1 MSCFTSGTDLTPH
14 PSKPDASKVCLLEA
28 TPGISSWLSKA
39 WTTASYGD
47 VTDMRESIDNRNNE
61 LRAALGLG
69 TTGGSTNQ
77 IFLEAFYYYDDKSLN
92 TNSDFR
98 SWENPSTVFPLFNVD
113 NPDDIDA
120 RWPDCATK
128 QGTYR
133 CKDPFVGNQREQ
145 DSARHNDPHGTRNGW
160 TLSSHADLKYLRD
173 SNKKEFPHGCR
184 KNSSLYKIQGFYGIT
199 IACDR
204 THVATQLAKAIVINQ
219 VAYTNTKWDTE
230 DPIPFTR
237 MVFMFIVGEYE
248 REAMA
253 GGSYKYRM
261 CTAWRDYLMQEIVF
275 LDFCFNSRDH
285 LWYLLLRKFFNHVS
299 TWNECDDSKW
309 LVHLAN
315 APPKIWTETLR
326 KKQARLYASQKLLL
340 TDVQKWEIAKLVA
353 TQIFRIPPF
362 LVPYFLPDTRI
373 NSGDKV
379 WFVLNWPT
387 CPRLIMDGGWFVDG
401 FRHMAKFEPTKRT
414 QDEDASKIRNI
425 YHTITS
431 TAGAGIRTNT
441 SVTLTNVCTNPQ
453 YVTSFALTL
462 KKTSKIGSV
471 SLASAPL
478 SSGMPVTLAN
488 AAGNYFL
495 AHQGISVSAGGALVP
510 LTLPNRSSLT
520 PAFDD
525 LNYIYKFK
533 PSTDASQMWIVYKDP
548 GDTPRTTAPS
558 STDGQPM
565 STGSATSLSSAV
577 TAVEP
582 LSSAATPLGTG
593 AAGAAAPLSSAV
605 APVAPLGTAPS
616 ASSFVADSTDW
627 AYGYALTASAV
638 AAVSLFSLDAVSY
651 FGDKETGTSKPIA
664 SDATETVYRG
674 DRLSSLVASA
684 VAYDAV
690 DAPTLFGSLKRPS
703 NVDAAAQAHLGVV
716 AVAASAEITL
726 TCLSC
731 SPRVA
736 KELAT
741 RPSAASLD
749 GASFLQMQ
757 LLTDFTS
764 SYFLRANKTKR
775 GTLICRAFR
784 LVPYN
789 VCAILLLVAVVVM
802 LVSEGSPA
810 TRRIRRVRTAARA
823 P

>member
-1 MSCFTSGTDLTPH
+1 M
-14 PSKPDASKVCLLEA
+14 K
-28 TPGISSWLSKA
+28 
-39 WTTASYGD
+39 
-47 VTDMRESIDNRNNE
+47 ESIDNRNSE
-61 LRAALGLG
+61 LRTALGLG
-69 TTGGSTNQ
+69 TTGGSTNE
-77 IFLEAFYYYDDKSLN
+77 ILLEAFYYYDDKSLN
-92 TNSDFR
+92 TDSYFR
-98 SWENPSTVFPLFNVD
+98 SWENPNTVFPLFNVD

-128 QGTYR
+128 QGQYQ
-133 CKDPFVGNQREQ
+133 CKDPFVGNQRDQET
-145 DSARHNDPHGTRNGW
+145 ARHNDPHGTRNGW
-160 TLSSHADLKYLRD
+160 TLASHAELKYLKD

-219 VAYTNTKWDTE
+219 VAYTQWDTDE
-230 DPIPFTR
+230 PIPFTR

-248 REAMA
+248 LEAMT

-275 LDFCFNSRDH
+275 LDFCFNSNKDE
-285 LWYLLLRKFFNHVS
+285 WYLRLRSFFSHVS
-299 TWNECDDSKW
+299 GWNEADAASW
-309 LVHLAN
+309 LLHLAT
-315 APPKIWTETLR
+315 APPKIWTETLQ
-326 KKQARLYASQKLLL
+326 KKQARLYARQNPKV

-353 TQIFRIPPF
+353 THIFRIPPF
-362 LVPYFLPDTRI
+362 LVPYLLPDTRI

-387 CPRLIMDGGWFVDG
+387 CPRLIMDGGWYFNG

-414 QDEDASKIRNI
+414 QDEDASKLRNI

-431 TAGAGIRTNT
+431 TAGGGIRTNT

-453 YVTSFALTL
+453 YVSNFELTL
-462 KKTSKIGSV
+462 KKTSKIGNV
-471 SLASAPL
+471 LLASAPL

-495 AHQGISVSAGGALVP
+495 AHHGTNVDAGGALVP

-525 LNYIYKFK
+525 LNYHYKFK

-548 GDTPRTTAPS
+548 GDTPRTTALG
-558 STDGQPM
+558 STDSQPM
-565 STGSATSLSSAV
+565 TTGSTTSLSSSV
-577 TAVEP
+577 TDVEP
-582 LSSAATPLGTG
+582 LSSAVTPLGTTG
-593 AAGAAAPLSSAV
+593 SATPAAALSSSAV
-605 APVAPLGTAPS
+605 LGNGA
-616 ASSFVADSTDW
+616 SFVAESADW
-627 AYGYALTASAV
+627 AVGYALTASAV

-664 SDATETVYRG
+664 SDATEAVYRG
-674 DRLSSLVASA
+674 ASLSSLVASA

-690 DAPTLFGSLKRPS
+690 DAPTLFGKLKRPS
-703 NVDAAAQAHLGVV
+703 GVDAAAQAHLGVV
-716 AVAASAEITL
+716 AVGAPDAITL
-726 TCLSC
+726 TCLTC

-741 RPSAASLD
+741 RPSATSLD

-775 GTLICRAFR
+775 GKLICRAFR

-789 VCAILLLVAVVVM
+789 ICAILVLVGVVVM

-810 TRRIRRVRTAARA
+810 TRRIRRVQTAARA